1 MNKIKKYL
9 VRIIVLFLI
18 ASFPSY
24 CAGTALAEEDC
35 ASLQVKDICRVQLDG
50 QTKIQVE
57 FTLTNTPGGVVNHGE
72 VNYSITLPT
81 GETLNRTAGFTQQ
94 LGSTSHY
101 VDILDDP
108 GPGPYTLNWAF
119 LWVNGIKYILQNPG
133 VISQCKP
140 PTNVVLS
147 SFAGS
152 TGSDGLSAEVFIPI
166 FVFVLVV
173 AIGYFLF
180 NLGWRPKNR

>member
-119 LWVNGIKYILQNPG
+119 VWVNGVKYILQNPG
-133 VISQCKP
+133 TITQCKP
-140 PTNVVLS
+140 TNITLASFTGNPVGNVAVVIFLAFWLVSWAITIRLFGS
-147 SFAGS
+147 SK
-152 TGSDGLSAEVFIPI
+152 I
-166 FVFVLVV
+166 FH
-173 AIGYFLF
+173 
-180 NLGWRPKNR
+180 N